1 MENRKIKVLLVDD
14 CLAMAVALSALLSQ
28 NHHLQVVGLAQHG
41 RQALEFAETMS
52 PDVIVTDLEMP
63 VMNGAEFVVRQMS
76 ERAIPILVFSGLEL
90 DDPLAAKAMAAGA
103 VDFLRKPARSEEVSV
118 QQELL
123 QSKIMEAGRQLS
135 PNSIL

>member
-1 MENRKIKVLLVDD
+1 MENKKIKVLLVDD

-28 NHHLQVVGLAQHG
+28 NHHIQVVGLAQQG

-63 VMNGAEFVVRQMS
+63 IMNGAEFVVRQMS
-76 ERAIPILVFSGLEL
+76 QRAIPILVFSGLEPG
-90 DDPLAAKAMAAGA
+90 DPLAAKAMAAGA
-103 VDFLRKPARSEEVSV
+103 VDFLRKPARFEEVSV

-123 QSKIMEAGRQLS
+123 QSKILAAAGRIS
-135 PNSIL
+135 PNFRL